1 MNNDVKKSKGQE
13 LYIDARVAVV
23 IAVTFILFLVA
34 VITMTVSLVMDMTD
48 DGGYVS
54 VDDGDGDVKTPTKK
68 PQDTGKTD
76 TPVSG
81 TPKPGY
87 KTGMVLPA
95 LTPADAVKSTPAA
108 ELTDLAEDTGIK
120 SAHAVL
126 VKLGDNS
133 SIAEKG
139 ADTKVYPASMT
150 KVMTLL
156 VACENARDPNALL
169 TVTQEMVDY
178 HKDTGG
184 SGMMGFSAGESI
196 TVEDALY
203 LVIYDSDTIAC
214 LLLAQYVAGSEQA
227 FVGMMN
233 DKAAALGLTGT
244 HFVNCTGL
252 FDEEHYTTCRE
263 MAAIMACALK
273 NAVAK
278 EIITSYNGY
287 TVDIYQGDNRNNSR
301 SSLAYADWYSTRLG
315 DNPWAGNGSDVKI
328 LGGKTGY
335 EDIPRYCFVTYA
347 KNTETGTEYI
357 CVTVGRSSNEQ
368 YKISLAESTNDTKR
382 IYQKYATK

>member
-1 MNNDVKKSKGQE
+1 MNRDVKNTKDSE
-13 LYIDARVAVV
+13 IHIDAKVAVI
-23 IAVTFILFLVA
+23 IAVTFVLLLICA
-34 VITMTVSLVMDMTD
+34 ITMTVSLIMDIAD

-54 VDDGDGDVKTPTKK
+54 VDDGGDRTPSNK
-68 PQDTGKTD
+68 PSQDTGKTD
-76 TPVSG
+76 TPVSS
-81 TPKPGY
+81 TPKAGY
-87 KTGMVLPA
+87 KTGMVLPS
-95 LTPADAVKSTPAA
+95 LTPDGAGKSVSAE
-108 ELTDLAEDTGIK
+108 ELTDLSEDTGIK

-126 VKLGDNS
+126 VTLGDNT

-178 HKDTGG
+178 HKQTGG
-184 SGMMGFSAGESI
+184 SGMMAFVAGESI

-214 LLLAQYVAGSEQA
+214 LLLAEYVAGSEQA

-233 DKAAALGLTGT
+233 ERATQMGLTGT

-252 FDEEHYTTCRE
+252 FNEEHYTTCRE
-263 MAAIMACALK
+263 MAAIMACAL
-273 NAVAK
+273 NNTVAK
-278 EIITSYNGY
+278 QIITSYNGY
-287 TVDIYQGDNRNNSR
+287 TVDIFQGTNRNDSR
-301 SSLAYADWYSTRLG
+301 SSLAYADWYSSRLG
-315 DNPWAGNGSDVKI
+315 DNPWAGNGSDVRI

-347 KNTETGTEYI
+347 RNTATGTEYV
-357 CVTVGRSSNEQ
+357 CVTVGRSSAEQ
-368 YKISLAESTNDTKR
+368 YSIRLAESTNDTKR
-382 IYQKYATK
+382 IYQKYATQ